1 MQGKD
6 CNNILP
12 ISGCMA
18 ATTRPEEASGFIQIW
33 RGCSG
38 ECGMLTHPLQGWE
51 EGPLQL
57 LPSWWDSG
65 LPGLGV
71 RLRNERGVVCE
82 SRVMSEQLRVRA
94 V

>member
-6 CNNILP
+6 CNKILP
-12 ISGCMA
+12 ISPCMA
-18 ATTRPEEASGFIQIW
+18 LQLGLRKLVVSFRYW
-33 RGCSG
+33 RGRSG
-38 ECGMLTHPLQGWE
+38 ECGMLTHPRQGWE

-71 RLRNERGVVCE
+71 RLRNERVVVRE
-82 SRVMSEQLRVRA
+82 SDE
-94 V
+94 